1 MSKIY
6 SGEQRFWQAVLYAI
20 SALVVGFLIIPIL
33 IVVPLS
39 FSGGNSLQYPLEGLS
54 LRWYEE
60 ILFTP
65 VWRASLENSI
75 IVASL
80 TTVVSTVLGTMAAIG
95 LSNPKSL
102 LFKPVYGLLVLPMI
116 VPLIITALGIYFAFA
131 YVGLL
136 GSYVGLVMAHSLL
149 AAPFVLVTVH
159 VSLQR
164 FDWTLMQAGASLGGR
179 PLKVFL
185 EIMLPLIL
193 PGVASGAA
201 FAFVISFDEVVVAL
215 FISSPTTKTMPIQL
229 FSNLKFQLTPAIVAA
244 SCIMIAISLFFAV
257 IAEVL
262 LPYLR
267 QRRIKR

>member
-1 MSKIY
+1 M
-6 SGEQRFWQAVLYAI
+6 LYFASLMVI
-20 SALVVGFLIIPIL
+20 AFLIVPIV

-39 FSGGNSLQYPLEGLS
+39 FSGGSALRYPLEGLS
-54 LRWYEE
+54 LHWYGE
-60 ILFTP
+60 ILWTP
-65 VWRASLENSI
+65 VWQASLINSI

-80 TTVVSTVLGTMAAIG
+80 TTIASTALGTMSAIG
-95 LSNPKSL
+95 LNNLKLGLSKA
-102 LFKPVYGLLVLPMI
+102 VYGMLLLPMV

-136 GSYVGLVMAHSLL
+136 GSYLGLVTAHTLL

-159 VSLQR
+159 AALQR

-179 PLKVFL
+179 PLQVFF

-193 PGVASGAA
+193 PGVVSGAA
-201 FAFVISFDEVVVAL
+201 FAFIISFDEVVVAL
-215 FISSPTTKTMPIQL
+215 FITSPTTKTMPIQL

-267 QRRIKR
+267 RRRIKR

>member
-1 MSKIY
+1 MAKVQSL
-6 SGEQRFWQAVLYAI
+6 EQKFWQAMLYFA
-20 SALVVGFLIIPIL
+20 SLLVIAFLIVPIL

-39 FSGGNSLQYPLEGLS
+39 FSGGSALRYPLEGLS
-54 LRWYEE
+54 LRWYGE
-60 ILFTP
+60 ILWTP
-65 VWRASLENSI
+65 VWQDSLKNSI

-80 TTVVSTVLGTMAAIG
+80 TTIASTILGTMAAIG
-95 LSNPKSL
+95 LSSL
-102 LFKPVYGLLVLPMI
+102 KVRLFKAVYGMLLLPMV

-136 GSYVGLVMAHSLL
+136 GTYLGLVTAHTLL

-159 VSLQR
+159 ASLQR

-179 PLKVFL
+179 PLKVFF

-201 FAFVISFDEVVVAL
+201 FAFIISFDEVVVAL
-215 FISSPTTKTMPIQL
+215 FIASPTTKTMPIQL

-244 SCIMIAISLFFAV
+244 SCIMIVISLFFAV

-267 QRRIKR
+267 RRRIKR

>member
-1 MSKIY
+1 MGKVQSLEAK
-6 SGEQRFWQAVLYAI
+6 FWRAMLYFASLMVI
-20 SALVVGFLIIPIL
+20 AFLIVPIL

-39 FSGGNSLQYPLEGLS
+39 FSAGSALRYPLEGLS
-54 LRWYEE
+54 LRWYGE
-60 ILFTP
+60 ILWTP
-65 VWRASLENSI
+65 VWQASLINSI

-80 TTVVSTVLGTMAAIG
+80 TTIASTILGTMAAIG
-95 LSNPKSL
+95 LSNLKLRLS
-102 LFKPVYGLLVLPMI
+102 KAVYGILLLPMV

-131 YVGLL
+131 YIGLL
-136 GSYVGLVMAHSLL
+136 GSYFGLVTAHTLL

-159 VSLQR
+159 ASLQR
-164 FDWTLMQAGASLGGR
+164 FDWALMQAGASLGGR
-179 PLKVFL
+179 PVRVFL
-185 EIMLPLIL
+185 EVMLPLIL

-201 FAFVISFDEVVVAL
+201 FAFIISFDEVVVAL
-215 FISSPTTKTMPIQL
+215 FIASPTTKTMPIQL

-267 QRRIKR
+267 RRRIKR